1 MMWAERGGVGRT
13 GQGGEAGEEEETR
26 PGRVGSRLGRWEDLE
41 AVARADPGLPRDPDS
56 PGNLTPSLD
65 SWRGGLG
72 SGERAVPTPRQRTL
86 GGGLGS
92 RCDVR
97 VATTWV
103 TTRARRGFQGRRWP
117 GGRRRL
123 DIRNSTFSLERGNRL
138 SRLSSYRLVAARQPS
153 PPLSAPVSPWVSSS
167 HSLVLG
173 TIQGMVVPTTLSGA
187 GTRAPG
193 PLDGP

>member
-1 MMWAERGGVGRT
+1 MGRA
-13 GQGGEAGEEEETR
+13 GPGRAGPGEEAGGEEETR
-26 PGRVGSRLGRWEDLE
+26 PGRVGSRLGRWEDRE
-41 AVARADPGLPRDPDS
+41 VVARADPGLPRAPDS

-65 SWRGGLG
+65 SCRGGLG
-72 SGERAVPTPRQRTL
+72 SRERAVPTPRQRTL

-103 TTRARRGFQGRRWP
+103 TTRERRGFQGRRWP
-117 GGRRRL
+117 GRPRRF
-123 DIRNSTFSLERGNRL
+123 DIWNYTFSLERGNRL
-138 SRLSSYRLVAARQPS
+138 SRLSSYRLVAAPQPS
-153 PPLSAPVSPWVSSS
+153 PPPSAPTSPWVSSS
-167 HSLVLG
+167 HSLVLV
-173 TIQGMVVPTTLSGA
+173 TIQGPVVPTTLSGA